1 MGATTSTLGN
11 AAMRIYDKVV
21 HEQIFTMNVLWNNI
35 LRNVAHAQG
44 ATTKYFTVH
53 YGRNIGSAAGSETVT
68 LPTAGNQSYLQS
80 YISMKY
86 NFHTISLT
94 DVAMQAAQRSKEF
107 LVNALD
113 SEYNGAKNDMQRQL
127 SRQGYGIGTGAIC
140 RVNDASPDATLTFD
154 TPFAGKYPTDY
165 FEEGNGLM
173 FSSAVDAATSA
184 AYTTIASSGITGNY
198 TMTVSSAS
206 GVADDDYVFL
216 AHNNGTATP
225 TVSNVNAEV
234 MGLAGLV
241 DDSTNVTTLQNL
253 SRSTYIWWKSYVDD
267 NSTQRSLTE
276 ELMHSTFLE
285 AKKKGN
291 PKYGLTHFDVFKAY
305 GQLLSADRRYTDK
318 MVLNGGFTGLS
329 FNEIPIVADYDAPYD
344 ELYFIDPS
352 VLSVEDLAPISFLN
366 EDGSILD
373 RSSTT
378 PAWNATL
385 RYYSNLAISAPN
397 KCSVLRDVIK

>member
-1 MGATTSTLGN
+1 
-11 AAMRIYDKVV
+11 
-21 HEQIFTMNVLWNNI
+21 MNVLWNNI